1 MSKNFLTEAYKKLR
15 QRLQHED
22 SYKEEDALNDA
33 FCQLWCSP
41 YNPATTLEGEKLLS
55 VATHRRQKVC
65 GEKRRGILI
74 HPLIKS
80 ASPCHHPTQMG
91 RKRFFK

>member
-33 FCQLWCSP
+33 FC
-41 YNPATTLEGEKLLS
+41 
-55 VATHRRQKVC
+55 
-65 GEKRRGILI
+65 
-74 HPLIKS
+74 
-80 ASPCHHPTQMG
+80 
-91 RKRFFK
+91 